1 MLVCTGPVD
10 EYVEYR
16 FGKLPYR
23 SLQFRH
29 ETVNQEWFQS
39 VAVVNYPDPE
49 TAHTRITGY
58 KHLTGQANPKTSIT
72 YEYPC
77 ADGDPYYPIP
87 RSENQTLYKS
97 YEEIGRAHVCT
108 PVTNAHLVCRLL
120 LEKQNT

>member
-1 MLVCTGPVD
+1 MEFRRC
-10 EYVEYR
+10 R
-16 FGKLPYR
+16 FRADRY
-23 SLQFRH
+23 LQFRQ
-29 ETVNQEWFQS
+29 ETENQEWFQS

-49 TAHTRITGY
+49 TAHTRITEY

-97 YEEIGRAHVCT
+97 YRSEEHTSELQSLMRIPYAVFCLKKKNNNSKNNR
-108 PVTNAHLVCRLL
+108 
-120 LEKQNT
+120 